1 MNELDAVMAA
11 EELAENSGAFTTP
24 LFDAHDLLEL
34 LFRFAFNF
42 LVIWILIHF
51 FYYRKSRRRDYYFTF
66 ILISVSMFFLIY
78 LLGSVKLKI
87 GFALGV
93 FAIFGIIRYRTE
105 SVPIRE
111 MTYLFTITAISVINA
126 LSVQIS
132 YTQMVATSLI
142 FLIVTFALENIRW
155 KKHTNC
161 KMILYDKIQLITPDK
176 REELMADLKERTGL
190 NISKV
195 EIGHIDFLKDA
206 AYIKAYYDSN
216 DDEINTIDEMEKFPK
231 FRESA
236 N

>member
-1 MNELDAVMAA
+1 MNDELLTTPDGLSEA
-11 EELAENSGAFTTP
+11 EGLMGP
-24 LFDAHDLLEL
+24 LFDAQDLWEL
-34 LFRFAFNF
+34 ILRFVFNF
-42 LVIWILIHF
+42 AVIWVLIHF
-51 FYYRKSRRRDYYFTF
+51 FYYKKSRRMDYYFTF

-132 YTQMVATSLI
+132 YTQMFATSMV
-142 FLIVTFALENIRW
+142 FLIVTWALESVRW

-161 KMILYDKIQLITPDK
+161 KMILYDKIHLITPDK
-176 REELMADLKERTGL
+176 REALLADLTERTGL
-190 NISKV
+190 NITKI
-195 EIGHIDFLKDA
+195 EIGHIDFLRDA
-206 AYIKAYYDSN
+206 AFIKVFYESD
-216 DDEINTIDEMEKFPK
+216 DDEINTTDSMVKFPK
-231 FRESA
+231 WSESS